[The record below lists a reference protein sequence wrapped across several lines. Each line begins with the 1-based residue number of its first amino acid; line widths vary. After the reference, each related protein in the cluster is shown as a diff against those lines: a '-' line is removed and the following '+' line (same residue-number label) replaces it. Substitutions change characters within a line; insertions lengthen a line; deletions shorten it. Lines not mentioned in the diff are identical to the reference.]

1 MNLTK
6 ITRLVTV
13 LPGTVVCEEP
23 PDNVLVPNQYY
34 KTQVVDRCEL
44 RNDHPVRIRIDNSFY
59 YVPDAYLSKGVIKQ
73 IKKEYLISDDAN
85 NEI

>member
-23 PDNVLVPNQYY
+23 PGSALVSNQYY
-34 KTQVVDRCEL
+34 TTQVVDRCEL
-44 RNDHPVRIRIDNSFY
+44 RSDHPVRIKIDNSLY

-73 IKKEYLISDDAN
+73 IKKEYQI
-85 NEI
+85 NEEN